1 MAPNRTAMKWTYSI
15 EQKLKAAIL
24 LGLVFAL
31 VFVKNRMDSNN
42 VAELGSSF
50 SSVFEDRLVVER
62 YIYQISSQL
71 YQKKILLDQCV
82 GTDDLDDAVE
92 ELASRNAQIE
102 TLLLA
107 YEQTHFT
114 SEEEVLFDSLKESLS
129 EINRIERHYL
139 AGGNLFDSSL
149 QETFAV
155 ATAHLNGLSDI
166 QVEVGRSMTDHS
178 KKLVASN
185 VMLTHFEL
193 VLLVLI
199 GLIIQAL
206 VFASRSVVPKFPHV
220 GGMN

>member
-1 MAPNRTAMKWTYSI
+1 MKWTYSI

-31 VFVKNRMDSNN
+31 VFAKNRMDSNN

-71 YQKKILLDQCV
+71 YQKKILLDQCA

-139 AGGNLFDSSL
+139 AGGDLFDSSL
-149 QETFAV
+149 QETFAF

-185 VMLTHFEL
+185 VLLTHFEL